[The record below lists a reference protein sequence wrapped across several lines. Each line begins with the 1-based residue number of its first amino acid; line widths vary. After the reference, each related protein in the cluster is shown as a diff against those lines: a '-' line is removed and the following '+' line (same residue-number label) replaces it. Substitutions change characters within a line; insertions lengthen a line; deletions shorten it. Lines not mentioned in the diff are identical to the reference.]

1 MTNSKTLTELLGE
14 PYTTIVSTWDIVVTP
29 SLALNL
35 AQLDSEQQ
43 RHSEE
48 ETIQAVLTDDNLA
61 FIVGGFAHLQAN
73 LDEHQER
80 FIKCTAYDPPHETV
94 YYLPIPLERALSGH
108 MRTRNELDPFLW
120 RYINSF
126 DASDLQ
132 IAERLNEPLRTV
144 KQARMVKDGLTQL
157 KLELPKTWQEA
168 LQLVAH
174 EAPQMFDRSLL
185 ATYQKCA

>member
-1 MTNSKTLTELLGE
+1 MTNSNTLTELLGE
-14 PYTTIVSTWDIVVTP
+14 PYTTIISTWDIVVTP

-80 FIKCTAYDPPHETV
+80 FIKCTAYDSPHEAV
-94 YYLPIPLERALSGH
+94 YYLPMPLERALSGH
-108 MRTRNELDPFLW
+108 MRTRDELDPFLW

-157 KLELPKTWQEA
+157 KLKLPETWQEA
-168 LQLVAH
+168 LELVAH

-185 ATYQKCA
+185 ATYKKCV

>member
-1 MTNSKTLTELLGE
+1 MTNSNTLTDLLGE
-14 PYTTIVSTWDIVVTP
+14 PYTTIISTWDVVVTP

-35 AQLDSEQQ
+35 AQLDAEQK
-43 RHSEE
+43 RHSKE
-48 ETIQAVLTDDNLA
+48 ETVQAVLTDDNLA

-80 FIKCTAYDPPHETV
+80 FIECTAYDSPHEAI
-94 YYLPIPLERALSGH
+94 YYLPMPLERALSGH
-108 MRTRNELDPFLW
+108 MRTRYELDPFLW

-144 KQARMVKDGLTQL
+144 KQARMVKDALTQL
-157 KLELPKTWQEA
+157 KLELPETWQEA

-174 EAPQMFDRSLL
+174 EAPQIFDRSLL
-185 ATYQKCA
+185 AAYQKCA